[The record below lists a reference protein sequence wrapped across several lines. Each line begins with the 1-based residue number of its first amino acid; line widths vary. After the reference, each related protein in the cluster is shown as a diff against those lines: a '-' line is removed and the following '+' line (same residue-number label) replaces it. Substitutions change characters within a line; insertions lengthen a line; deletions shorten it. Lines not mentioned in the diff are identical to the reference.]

1 WYSIEISKKMR
12 ILIIST
18 LLFISIGCEKQD
30 TFKIIKNNFL
40 YIDNKDNIYLK
51 EKIDIASEKY
61 PQNNK
66 TVYLDAVLYKDKVL
80 KLKQLVDTATFHQIG
95 TKDSKDI
102 FVKGIYKDKKHIYIF
117 RNYPASY
124 PNIWASDK

>member
-1 WYSIEISKKMR
+1 MR

-30 TFKIIKNNFL
+30 TFKNIKNNLL

-61 PQNNK
+61 PQSNK
-66 TVYLDAVLYKDKVL
+66 TVYLDDVAYKNKVL
-80 KLKQLVDTATFHQIG
+80 KLKQFVDVTTFKRSLK
-95 TKDSKDI
+95 KDTIKDVFIKDI
-102 FVKGIYKDKKHIYIF
+102 YQDKKYVYIF
-117 RNYPASY
+117 KDHPASY
-124 PNIWASDK
+124 PNIWVLDK